1 MKALITAAG
10 LGSRMGKLTNITNK
24 CVLEVNK
31 IPIIV
36 HLVNNLNLFGINDI
50 YVIVGYKSDKII
62 DLLKN
67 RVKYLYNN
75 DFETT
80 GILDSIYITEQMLS
94 GQEFVVMTGD
104 SVMHPDILK
113 NIINENGDIIV
124 SVDKKKCDEED
135 VKVII
140 SNSRFIKISKNINPS
155 DAIGEFTALVKIS
168 SKVSKLFFDLI
179 ERKNQGDKLLADI
192 IMRIS
197 NLGYD
202 VKPIYTKGLPRIE
215 IDFESDLIEANNIFY
230 QK

>member
-140 SNSRFIKISKNINPS
+140 SNSRFIKNEK
-155 DAIGEFTALVKIS
+155 
-168 SKVSKLFFDLI
+168 
-179 ERKNQGDKLLADI
+179 QG
-192 IMRIS
+192 
-197 NLGYD
+197 NC
-202 VKPIYTKGLPRIE
+202 
-215 IDFESDLIEANNIFY
+215 
-230 QK
+230 